1 MNTENNASINQKQ
14 GVINK
19 CPSCGGALKAFAS
32 SCDLCGHELAGVG
45 PNRTIAALAEKFD
58 AIEAEV
64 SQAGLQ
70 GSAREKEVSLRKAR
84 VIRDFPIPNSRD
96 DLLSLIHFIRPKI
109 EDNIKPDPNLEDWRV
124 KFKEVLALAKTA
136 YRGDAKTRAEFEEIE
151 QSLKV
156 TLSGTLQT
164 RAKRSPIITIV
175 VAAVILLVIVGI
187 ASTQYSQW
195 KQGQCE
201 KTFAQGAQTETAR
214 LGEIFTAAE
223 TAITEK
229 NLAAARAKLDQLQ
242 WKYQEACLPEAAAP
256 EKKRWEEKQQALLAK
271 VQEIENAEKAQAQ
284 EAERQAQEKL
294 QEAERLEQ
302 AKRQAEIDRELA
314 EKRAQAEKEMRKTRE
329 KVDQDM
335 EEGLSSRA
343 RAAAAR
349 KER

>member
-1 MNTENNASINQKQ
+1 M
-14 GVINK
+14 
-19 CPSCGGALKAFAS
+19 
-32 SCDLCGHELAGVG
+32 
-45 PNRTIAALAEKFD
+45 
-58 AIEAEV
+58 
-64 SQAGLQ
+64 
-70 GSAREKEVSLRKAR
+70 
-84 VIRDFPIPNSRD
+84 
-96 DLLSLIHFIRPKI
+96 
-109 EDNIKPDPNLEDWRV
+109 
-124 KFKEVLALAKTA
+124 
-136 YRGDAKTRAEFEEIE
+136 
-151 QSLKV
+151 
-156 TLSGTLQT
+156 
-164 RAKRSPIITIV
+164 
-175 VAAVILLVIVGI
+175 LLVIVGI

-223 TAITEK
+223 TAIKEK